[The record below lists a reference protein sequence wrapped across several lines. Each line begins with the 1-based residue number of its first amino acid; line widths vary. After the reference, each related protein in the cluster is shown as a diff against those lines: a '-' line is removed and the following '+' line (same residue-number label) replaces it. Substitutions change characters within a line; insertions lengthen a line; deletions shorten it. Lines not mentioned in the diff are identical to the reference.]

1 MSTDIPTGNGGV
13 SGSEHQQ
20 LRTKSKGSR
29 SRESQIDDAD
39 DYYGI
44 ETMRKK
50 LILDLGIEVKIM
62 RNEVFGKNEKA
73 KEKQLLASSIA
84 VAADGYPWKLRSKTN
99 AIKEIAKKLCIE
111 LSKSEIEEDFI
122 KMVGHPPPRKPNK
135 RPNIVQNRLDV
146 SCVCFSL
153 IIPMFF
159 FALNGRNFNCIE
171 ILGSDLKF
179 FDIYVIYKQP

>member
-20 LRTKSKGSR
+20 LRTKPKGSR

-135 RPNIVQNRLDV
+135 RPNIVQNRLDTL
-146 SCVCFSL
+146 FPGMSL
-153 IIPMFF
+153 TKIKH
-159 FALNGRNFNCIE
+159 
-171 ILGSDLKF
+171 DK
-179 FDIYVIYKQP
+179 YKVHEFLVPESTKPKANKKNKSNI

>member
-20 LRTKSKGSR
+20 LRTKPKGSR

-62 RNEVFGKNEKA
+62 RNKVFGKNEKA
-73 KEKQLLASSIA
+73 KEKQLLASSTT

-159 FALNGRNFNCIE
+159 FFFCIKWPQFQ
-171 ILGSDLKF
+171 L
-179 FDIYVIYKQP
+179 Y

>member
-1 MSTDIPTGNGGV
+1 MSTNIPTGNGGV
-13 SGSEHQQ
+13 SGSECQQ
-20 LRTKSKGSR
+20 LSTKSKGSR
-29 SRESQIDDAD
+29 SRESQIDDVD

-44 ETMRKK
+44 EAMRKK

-62 RNEVFGKNEKA
+62 RNKVFRKNEKA
-73 KEKQLLASSIA
+73 KEKQLLASST
-84 VAADGYPWKLRSKTN
+84 ADGYPWKLRSKTN
-99 AIKEIAKKLCIE
+99 AIEEITKKLCIE